1 MPIWAIVVIAVA
13 AVVVLW
19 LIVTYNKLVNLRAR
33 VKNAWAQIDVNLKR
47 RFDLIPN
54 LVSTVKGYAAHE
66 SGTLEKVVEARS
78 HYETA
83 ATPAERMEAS
93 NELTSTLSKLM
104 LLVENYPDLKANQNF
119 LDLQNELRTTE
130 DKIAF
135 TRQFYNDTVMK
146 LNAKLETFPTVM
158 VAGMFGFRAE
168 PYFEAEEEAAKAPKV
183 EF

>member
-1 MPIWAIVVIAVA
+1 MPIWLIVLIAIVAIL
-13 AVVVLW
+13 VLW
-19 LIVTYNKLVNLRAR
+19 LVMTYNKLVQLRAR
-33 VKNAWAQIDVNLKR
+33 VKNAWAQIDVHLKR

-66 SGTLEKVVEARS
+66 SGTLEKVVEARNRFNS
-78 HYETA
+78 
-83 ATPAERMEAS
+83 ATTPTERMEAS
-93 NELTSTLSKLM
+93 NELTSMLSKLM
-104 LLVENYPDLKANQNF
+104 LLVEAYPDLKANQNF
-119 LDLQNELRTTE
+119 IQLQNELRTTE

-146 LNAKLETFPTVM
+146 LNAKLETFPTVL

-168 PYFEAEEEAAKAPKV
+168 PYFEAEAEAAQAPKV

>member
-1 MPIWAIVVIAVA
+1 MPIWGYVLIAI
-13 AVVVLW
+13 AVVVILW
-19 LIVTYNKLVNLRAR
+19 LVITYNRLVNLRAR

-66 SGTLEKVVEARS
+66 SETLEKVVESRNRFDS
-78 HYETA
+78 A

-93 NELTSTLSKLM
+93 NELTAMLSRLM
-104 LLVENYPDLKANQNF
+104 LLVEAYPDLKANQNF
-119 LDLQNELRTTE
+119 IQLQNELRETE

-146 LNAKLETFPTVM
+146 LNAKLETFPTVL

-168 PYFEAEEEAAKAPKV
+168 PYFEAEAEASQAPKV

>member
-1 MPIWAIVVIAVA
+1 MPIWGIVLIVIAV
-13 AVVVLW
+13 VVMLW
-19 LIVTYNKLVNLRAR
+19 LVVTYNRLVNLRAR

-66 SGTLEKVVEARS
+66 SETLEKVVESRNRFDS
-78 HYETA
+78 
-83 ATPAERMEAS
+83 ATTPTQRMEAS
-93 NELTSTLSKLM
+93 NELTAMLSRLM
-104 LLVENYPDLKANQNF
+104 LLVEAYPDLKANQNF
-119 LDLQNELRTTE
+119 IQLQNELRDTE

-146 LNAKLETFPTVM
+146 LNAMLETFPTVL

-168 PYFEAEEEAAKAPKV
+168 PYFEAEAEAAQAPKV

>member
-1 MPIWAIVVIAVA
+1 MPIWGYVLIGI
-13 AVVVLW
+13 AVVVILW
-19 LIVTYNKLVNLRAR
+19 LVITYNRLVNLRAR

-66 SGTLEKVVEARS
+66 SETLEKVVESRNRFDS
-78 HYETA
+78 A
-83 ATPAERMEAS
+83 ATPTERMEAS
-93 NELTSTLSKLM
+93 NELTAMLSRLM
-104 LLVENYPDLKANQNF
+104 LLVEAYPDLKANQNF
-119 LDLQNELRTTE
+119 IQLQNELRETE

-146 LNAKLETFPTVM
+146 LNAKLETFPTVL

-168 PYFEAEEEAAKAPKV
+168 PYFEAEAEASQAPKV

>member
-1 MPIWAIVVIAVA
+1 MPIWGIVLIVIAV
-13 AVVVLW
+13 VVILW
-19 LIVTYNKLVNLRAR
+19 LVVTYNRLVNLRAR

-66 SGTLEKVVEARS
+66 RETLEKVVESRNRFNS
-78 HYETA
+78 
-83 ATPAERMEAS
+83 ATTPTQRMDAS
-93 NELTSTLSKLM
+93 NELTAMLSRLM
-104 LLVENYPDLKANQNF
+104 LLVEAYPDLKANQNF
-119 LDLQNELRTTE
+119 IQLQNELRDTE

-146 LNAKLETFPTVM
+146 LNAKLETFPTVL

-168 PYFEAEEEAAKAPKV
+168 PYFEAEAEAAQAPKV